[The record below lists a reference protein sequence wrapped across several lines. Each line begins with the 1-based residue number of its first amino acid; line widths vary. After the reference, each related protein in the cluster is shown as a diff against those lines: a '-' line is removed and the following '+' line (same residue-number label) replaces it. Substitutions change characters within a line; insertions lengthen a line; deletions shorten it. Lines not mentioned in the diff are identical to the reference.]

1 MTSEIDDLTLRFPAR
16 PGYLAISRLNAA
28 AVGTAAGFDVEEFD
42 DLRLAV
48 TEVSTWLLAD
58 AAAAG
63 DVELRLAVADG
74 RIEIDG
80 SRSGAGLAPN
90 PADELVEAILGAT
103 VASRIAGRESI
114 RSPSRLRQARVV
126 GRHGTVV
133 AERRW

>member
-16 PGYLAISRLNAA
+16 PGYLVISRLNAA
-28 AVGTAAGFDVEEFD
+28 ALGTAAGFDVEELD

-48 TEVSTWLLAD
+48 TEVITWLLAD
-58 AAAAG
+58 AAAGG

-90 PADELVEAILGAT
+90 PADELVEVILGAT
-103 VASRIAGRESI
+103 VDEFELTETG
-114 RSPSRLRQARVV
+114 
-126 GRHGTVV
+126 GD
-133 AERRW
+133 ERRIRLTKAKAPVDAG